1 MARKYIEKNYERP
14 FFDKLLRNFLSITLP
29 NVRYFKVASF
39 FVKIG
44 KPFSFLFP
52 KKIKNMIG
60 LMPTSFPKKLLK
72 NQEIYRAKGKKIA
85 RVALLTGCVQKEIS
99 PQINES
105 TIRLLN
111 RHGVEVVVMKKIL
124 VTRKL
129 LKDCEDKA
137 IKTFEA
143 KLNTND
149 ELYSQSKLIE
159 LSQGCDAVL
168 TSLTD
173 KMDEETINKLPET
186 VKVISNFAVGF
197 GNIDLEAAKKR
208 GIAVTNTPEVLSDAT
223 AEIGILLILGA
234 CRRAAEGIEAAKESN
249 WKWSADYLIGKQL
262 TGSRLG
268 ILGMGRIGQ
277 KIAKIAKSLG
287 MIIHYHNRSKLSD
300 DKEQGAIYHDSL
312 KSLFSVSDVL
322 SICCPATKET
332 VNLINKETVEY
343 FPKGAVITNV
353 ARGDIVDDDALI
365 DALNRRKIYAAGL
378 DVYKGEPNL
387 NPGYLKIKTA
397 FILPHLGSATK
408 DTRTAMANLAIDN
421 IDEFFNTGNC
431 KNKVN

>member
-1 MARKYIEKNYERP
+1 
-14 FFDKLLRNFLSITLP
+14 
-29 NVRYFKVASF
+29 
-39 FVKIG
+39 
-44 KPFSFLFP
+44 
-52 KKIKNMIG
+52 
-60 LMPTSFPKKLLK
+60 
-72 NQEIYRAKGKKIA
+72 
-85 RVALLTGCVQKEIS
+85 
-99 PQINES
+99 
-105 TIRLLN
+105 
-111 RHGVEVVVMKKIL
+111 MKKIL
-124 VTRKL
+124 ITRKL
-129 LKDCEDKA
+129 LKASEEKA
-137 IKTFEA
+137 AELFET
-143 KLNTND
+143 KFNNND

-173 KMDEETINKLPET
+173 KMDSETINKLPDS

-208 GIAVTNTPEVLSDAT
+208 GIAVTNTPEVLTDAT

-234 CRRAAEGIEAAKESN
+234 CRRVSEGIEAARESS

-287 MIIHYHNRSKLSD
+287 MIIHYHNRSKLSE

-343 FPKGAVITNV
+343 FPTGAVITNV
-353 ARGDIVDDDALI
+353 ARGDIVDDEALI
-365 DALNRRKIYAAGL
+365 DALHRRKIYAAGL

-387 NPGYLKIKTA
+387 NPGYLKIKSV

-408 DTRTAMANLAIDN
+408 HTRTAMANLAIDN

>member
-1 MARKYIEKNYERP
+1 MFAPKAFSIFNGGEGLDHWSYSSTSTPFAKNLIGYTFPQEVRRKFAFRYKA
-14 FFDKLLRNFLSITLP
+14 NFGNLVN
-29 NVRYFKVASF
+29 NVVQRMIADVIYKSKTIKVLTEEEAKESLHN
-39 FVKIG
+39 KILAY
-44 KPFSFLFP
+44 K
-52 KKIKNMIG
+52 
-60 LMPTSFPKKLLK
+60 
-72 NQEIYRAKGKKIA
+72 
-85 RVALLTGCVQKEIS
+85 ALDNNSAT
-99 PQINES
+99 
-105 TIRLLN
+105 LLN
-111 RHGVEVVVMKKIL
+111 L
-124 VTRKL
+124 N
-129 LKDCEDKA
+129 
-137 IKTFEA
+137 
-143 KLNTND
+143 KLNSND

-173 KMDEETINKLPET
+173 KMDEETISKLPET
-186 VKVISNFAVGF
+186 IKVISNFAVGF
-197 GNIDLEAAKKR
+197 GNIDLEAARKR

-387 NPGYLKIKTA
+387 NPGYLKIKSV

-408 DTRTAMANLAIDN
+408 HTRIAMANLAIDN
-421 IDEFFNTGNC
+421 IDEFFKTGNC